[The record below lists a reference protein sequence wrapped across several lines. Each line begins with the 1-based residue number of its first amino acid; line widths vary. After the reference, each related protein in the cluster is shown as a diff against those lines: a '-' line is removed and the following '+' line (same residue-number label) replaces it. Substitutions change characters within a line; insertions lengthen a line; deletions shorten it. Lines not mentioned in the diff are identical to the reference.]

1 MGTEGTAEVTFTAGK
16 VAGWSWMTA
25 TVSTDDEVYHTHFHF
40 ETDSPQDCVVA
51 ALAGIVANLL
61 ASIVKKEHL
70 RVAKTHFIVSMNQMM
85 EGLDA

>member
-1 MGTEGTAEVTFTAGK
+1 VGTEGTAEVTITAGK

-25 TVSTDDEVYHTHFHF
+25 TVSTDDEVYHTYFHF

-61 ASIVKKEHL
+61 ASIVKKEDL
-70 RVAKTHFIVSMNQMM
+70 RVAKSHFIVAMNQMM
-85 EGLDA
+85 EGLH

>member
-25 TVSTDDEVYHTHFHF
+25 AVSTDDEVYHTYFHF

-61 ASIVKKEHL
+61 ASIVQEEHL
-70 RVAKTHFIVSMNQMM
+70 RVAKTHFVVAMNQMM
-85 EGLDA
+85 EGLH